1 MKIETKAINQSEL
14 APTFAAFSF
23 AGFQLLYVG
32 GCVRNAI
39 LGYGQTDV
47 DLATDATPVQM
58 REIAKALNVR
68 IIPTGEAFGTLTF
81 QIAAQDFE
89 ITSFRNDVRTDGR
102 RAKVLFGSS
111 IQEDAA
117 RRDFTLN
124 ALYADVNGT
133 VIDPLGGLADLREH
147 RIRFIGNAEE
157 RIKEDYLR
165 ILRFFRFWAWYGNAQ
180 SGIDPEG
187 LSACASLYLGL
198 DIVSKERIGAELLK
212 LLEAPD
218 PAPAMAAME
227 ASGVLQIILPGACAR
242 NLALLVDLE
251 GDLKPDALRRLAL
264 VGGENLKTNLRLG
277 NTALKRVL
285 KLRKTAQEC
294 DRLIE
299 HGYHLGEED
308 GWTSWLVRNAFL
320 ERSPEACDRATLARA
335 AVSQF
340 PIQASDLLE
349 WFSNKVL
356 GEALEDGLRIW
367 LASDMKLG
375 KDALISQIRA
385 NKIL

>member
-1 MKIETKAINQSEL
+1 MKIETKIINESEL
-14 APTFAAFSF
+14 ASTFAAFSF

-32 GCVRNAI
+32 GCVRNSI

-47 DLATDATPVQM
+47 DLATDATPAQM
-58 REIAKALNVR
+58 REIAKALSIR

-102 RAKVLFGSS
+102 RVEVLFGSS

-147 RIRFIGNAEE
+147 RIRFIGNAEQ

-165 ILRFFRFWAWYGNAQ
+165 ILRFFRFLAWYGNAQ

-187 LSACASLYLGL
+187 LSACASLCLGL
-198 DIVSKERIGAELLK
+198 GIVSKERIGVELLK
-212 LLEAPD
+212 LLAAPD

-251 GDLKPDALRRLAL
+251 RDLKPDALRRLAL
-264 VGGENLKTNLRLG
+264 VGGENLKMNLRLG

-308 GWTSWLVRNAFL
+308 GWNSWLVRNAFF
-320 ERSPEACDRATLARA
+320 ERTPDEYDRATIARA
-335 AVSQF
+335 AKSQF
-340 PIQASDLLE
+340 PIQASDLVE
-349 WFSNKVL
+349 FFSNKVL
-356 GEALEDGLRIW
+356 GEALEDGRRIW

-375 KDALISQIRA
+375 KDVLISQIRE